1 MQVRDLINVDR
12 ESLPII
18 FPEYTAEK
26 ALEIS
31 KSFARSYNVLPVVD
45 QTLRFV
51 GVLEKNRLDVVE
63 GKTVDELYTSS
74 LYIPLEKEN
83 AIKIKTFFALRDDE
97 LMFVVD
103 REGVLLGAV
112 STHNPA
118 LKHLGEASKFIPAP
132 EIFDAMHD
140 AIIIINAETTI
151 VYTNHAYSE
160 LIGVPIWK
168 IIGKSMTIVE
178 PTSKCLRVLRGADP
192 YVNERIRI
200 ESVDMEVIATITPIY
215 DGEKKLGVVSVFRS
229 IDETI
234 ELSRK
239 VERMEYMNRYL
250 KNELDLKTK
259 LPQAFNSIIG
269 KNGRL
274 TEVLAKAAKVAI
286 TNVNV
291 LIRGDNGTGKEGV
304 ANAIHNASNRR
315 KNPMIRVNCAAIPES
330 LLESELF
337 GYTAGAFTGAQKTG
351 KIGKFELADKGTIFL
366 DEIGDMNLSMQA
378 KLLRVTQEKQ
388 IERIGGHRIIDVDVR
403 IISATNK
410 NLEEMVKEG
419 TFREDLY
426 YRLNVFSIILPPLRE
441 RKDDILLLVD
451 HFAENIAREKGV
463 EPFRFSKEVTDL
475 FMEYDW
481 NGNIRELQN
490 VVEYI
495 AVVYRG
501 DTIFLDD
508 LPRYL
513 LNFKTSSESGTRES
527 EREREARK
535 TGDMGEQIKAVEKN
549 AIINALKE
557 HNNNKS
563 AAMRT
568 LGISRRTFYK
578 KLKQYAIE

>member
-1 MQVRDLINVDR
+1 MNV
-12 ESLPII
+12 
-18 FPEYTAEK
+18 
-26 ALEIS
+26 
-31 KSFARSYNVLPVVD
+31 
-45 QTLRFV
+45 
-51 GVLEKNRLDVVE
+51 
-63 GKTVDELYTSS
+63 
-74 LYIPLEKEN
+74 PLENEN
-83 AIKIKTFFALRDDE
+83 AIKIKEFFSQRNDQ

-103 REGVLLGAV
+103 KEGILLGAV
-112 STHNPA
+112 SSHNPA
-118 LKHLGEASKFIPAP
+118 ILHLGAVSKFIPAP

-168 IIGKSMTIVE
+168 ILGKSMTIVE

-192 YVNERIRI
+192 YVNEGIRI
-200 ESVDMEVIATITPIY
+200 ESVDLEVIATITPIY
-215 DGEKKLGVVSVFRS
+215 DGGKKVGVVSVFRS

-250 KNELDLKTK
+250 KNELDLKAK
-259 LPQAFNSIIG
+259 LPRAFHSIIG

-274 TEVLAKAAKVAI
+274 TEVLAKAAKVA
-286 TNVNV
+286 TANVNV
-291 LIRGDNGTGKEGV
+291 LIRGENGTGKEGL
-304 ANAIHNASNRR
+304 ANAIHNASDRR
-315 KNPMIRVNCAAIPES
+315 KNPMIRVNCAAIPEP

-337 GYTAGAFTGAQKTG
+337 GYAAGAFTGAKKTG

-388 IERIGGHRIIDVDVR
+388 IERIGGHKVIDVDVR

-410 NLEEMVKEG
+410 NLEEMVTEG

-426 YRLNVFSIILPPLRE
+426 YRLNVFSIIIPPLRE
-441 RKDDILLLVD
+441 RKDDIFLLVD
-451 HFAENIAREKGV
+451 YFADNIAREKGI
-463 EPFRFSKEVTDL
+463 EPIHFSKEVMDI

-481 NGNIRELQN
+481 KGNIRELQN
-490 VVEYI
+490 VVEYA
-495 AVVYRG
+495 AVVCLGSNVY
-501 DTIFLDD
+501 LDD

-513 LNFKTSSESGTRES
+513 LNY
-527 EREREARK
+527 K
-535 TGDMGEQIKAVEKN
+535 TGNTSEVRETGNMGEKIKEVEKN
-549 AIINALKE
+549 AIITALKE

-563 AAMRT
+563 AAMRS

-578 KLKQYAIE
+578 KLKQYEIA

>member
-1 MQVRDLINVDR
+1 MQVRDLMDIDR
-12 ESLPII
+12 ESLPIV
-18 FPEYTAEK
+18 FPEYTVEK
-26 ALEIS
+26 ALQIS
-31 KSFARSYNVLPVVD
+31 QSFTHNYNVLPVID
-45 QTLRFV
+45 QSLKFV
-51 GVLEKNRLDVVE
+51 GILKKSTLNLIDGR
-63 GKTVDELYTSS
+63 TVGDLYTSD
-74 LYIPLEKEN
+74 LYVPLEKEN
-83 AIKIKTFFALRDDE
+83 ALKIKEFFAQRDDE

-103 REGVLLGAV
+103 GEGLLLGAV
-112 STHNPA
+112 SHNNPA
-118 LKHLGEASKFIPAP
+118 LQHLGEVSKFIPAP
-132 EIFDAMHD
+132 EIFDAMHE
-140 AIIIINAETTI
+140 AIIIINAHTTI

-160 LIGVPIWK
+160 LIGVPVWR

-178 PTSKCLRVLRGADP
+178 PTSKCLRVLRGANP

-239 VERMEYMNRYL
+239 LEHMENMNRYL
-250 KNELDLKTK
+250 KNELDLKAK

-269 KNGRL
+269 KSGRL
-274 TEVLAKAAKVAI
+274 TDVLAKAAKVAV

-291 LIRGDNGTGKEGV
+291 LIRGENGTGKEGG
-304 ANAIHNASNRR
+304 ANAIHNASDRR
-315 KNPMIRVNCAAIPES
+315 KKPMIRVNCAAIPEA

-337 GYTAGAFTGAQKTG
+337 GYNAGAFTGARKTG

-388 IERIGGHRIIDVDVR
+388 IERIGGNKVIDIDVR

-410 NLEEMVKEG
+410 NLEDMVKEG

-426 YRLNVFSIILPPLRE
+426 YRLNVFSIIIPPLRE
-441 RKDDILLLVD
+441 RKDDISLLVD
-451 HFAENIAREKGV
+451 YFAENIAREKGV
-463 EPFRFSKEVTDL
+463 EPFYFSKKVMDV
-475 FMEYDW
+475 FMQYDW

-490 VVEYI
+490 VVEYVT
-495 AVVYRG
+495 VVSRG
-501 DTIFLDD
+501 GTIFPDD

-513 LNFKTSSESGTRES
+513 INHETGNEES
-527 EREREARK
+527 EPEK
-535 TGDMGEQIKAVEKN
+535 TGAMEEKIKVVEKN
-549 AIINALKE
+549 AIISALKE
-557 HNNNKS
+557 HGNNKS

>member
-1 MQVRDLINVDR
+1 MLVRDLMDIDR
-12 ESLPII
+12 ELLPII
-18 FPEYTAEK
+18 FPEYTSEK
-26 ALEIS
+26 ALEIGLP
-31 KSFARSYNVLPVVD
+31 FTYNVLPVVD
-45 QTLRFV
+45 QTGKFA
-51 GVLEKNRLDVVE
+51 GVLKKNTLA
-63 GKTVDELYTSS
+63 VDEGNDIGDL
-74 LYIPLEKEN
+74 LVPCLGLPLENEN
-83 AIKIKTFFALRDDE
+83 AVKIKEFFSERDDE

-103 REGVLLGAV
+103 REGLLLGAV
-112 STHNPA
+112 SARNPSIQ
-118 LKHLGEASKFIPAP
+118 HLGAVTKFIPAP

-140 AIIIINAETTI
+140 AIIIINAETKI
-151 VYTNHAYSE
+151 VYTNHAYSK
-160 LIGVPIWK
+160 LIGAPIWK
-168 IIGKSMTIVE
+168 ILGKSMTIVE

-200 ESVDMEVIATITPIY
+200 ESVNMEVIATITPIY
-215 DGEKKLGVVSVFRS
+215 DGGDKVGVVSVFRS

-250 KNELDLKTK
+250 KNELDLQAK
-259 LPQAFNSIIG
+259 LPGAFHSIIG

-274 TEVLAKAAKVAI
+274 TDVLAKAAKVAT

-291 LIRGDNGTGKEGV
+291 LIRGENGTGKEGL
-304 ANAIHNASNRR
+304 ANAIHNTSNRR
-315 KNPMIRVNCAAIPES
+315 KNPMIRVNCAAIPEP

-337 GYTAGAFTGAQKTG
+337 GYAAGAFTGAKKTG

-388 IERIGGHRIIDVDVR
+388 IERIGGHKVIDIDVR

-410 NLEEMVKEG
+410 NLEEMVREG

-426 YRLNVFSIILPPLRE
+426 YRLNVFSIIIPPLRE
-441 RKDDILLLVD
+441 RKDDIFLLVD
-451 HFAENIAREKGV
+451 HFADNIAREKGI
-463 EPFRFSKEVTDL
+463 EPIHFSKEVMDA

-481 NGNIRELQN
+481 KGNIRELQN
-490 VVEYI
+490 VVEYA
-495 AVVYRG
+495 AVVCRG
-501 DTIFLDD
+501 NNAYLDD

-513 LNFKTSSESGTRES
+513 LNY
-527 EREREARK
+527 K
-535 TGDMGEQIKAVEKN
+535 TGTGDNVRKAGNMGEKIKEVEKK

-557 HNNNKS
+557 HDNNKS
-563 AAMRT
+563 AAMRS

-578 KLKQYAIE
+578 KLKQYEIT

>member
-1 MQVRDLINVDR
+1 MLVRDLMDIDR
-12 ESLPII
+12 ESLPVV
-18 FPEYTAEK
+18 FPGCTVEK
-26 ALEIS
+26 SLDI
-31 KSFARSYNVLPVVD
+31 ARSFTYNVLPVVN
-45 QTLRFV
+45 QKGKFV
-51 GVLEKNRLDVVE
+51 GILERNRLESASDNNIDDLII
-63 GKTVDELYTSS
+63 TCPDL
-74 LYIPLEKEN
+74 PLEHEN
-83 AIKIKTFFALRDDE
+83 AIRVKEYFSRHDLA
-97 LMFVVD
+97 LMFVVA
-103 REGVLLGAV
+103 REGLLLGAV
-112 STHNPA
+112 SARNPA
-118 LKHLGEASKFIPAP
+118 IQHLGAVAKFIPAP

-140 AIIIINAETTI
+140 AIIIINAETMI

-168 IIGKSMTIVE
+168 ILGKSMTVVE
-178 PTSKCLRVLRGADP
+178 PTSKCLRVLRGAEP

-215 DGEKKLGVVSVFRS
+215 DGEKKVGVVSVFRS

-250 KNELDLKTK
+250 KNELDLKAK
-259 LPQAFNSIIG
+259 LPRAFHAIIG

-274 TEVLAKAAKVAI
+274 TEVLAKAAKVAT

-291 LIRGDNGTGKEGV
+291 LIRGENGTGKEGL
-304 ANAIHNASNRR
+304 ANAIHNASDRR
-315 KNPMIRVNCAAIPES
+315 KNPMIRVNCAAIPEP

-337 GYTAGAFTGAQKTG
+337 GYAAGAFTGAKKTG

-388 IERIGGHRIIDVDVR
+388 IERIGGHKVIDVDVR

-410 NLEEMVKEG
+410 NLEEMVREG

-426 YRLNVFSIILPPLRE
+426 YRLNVFSIIIPPLRE
-441 RKDDILLLVD
+441 RKDDIFLLVD
-451 HFAENIAREKGV
+451 HFADNIAREKGI
-463 EPFRFSKEVTDL
+463 EPIHFSKEVMDV

-481 NGNIRELQN
+481 KGNIRELQN
-490 VVEYI
+490 VVEYA
-495 AVVYRG
+495 AVVCRG
-501 DTIFLDD
+501 SNVYLDD

-513 LNFKTSSESGTRES
+513 LNY
-527 EREREARK
+527 K
-535 TGDMGEQIKAVEKN
+535 TGSNTSEVRETGNMGEKIKEVEKN
-549 AIINALKE
+549 AIISALRE

-563 AAMRT
+563 AAMRS

-578 KLKQYAIE
+578 KLKQYEIA

>member
-1 MQVRDLINVDR
+1 MLVKDLMDIDR
-12 ESLPII
+12 ELLPVV
-18 FPEYTAEK
+18 FPAYTVEK
-26 ALEIS
+26 SKEIVQS
-31 KSFARSYNVLPVVD
+31 YTYNVLPVVD
-45 QTLRFV
+45 QTARFV
-51 GVLEKNRLDVVE
+51 GVLERGKLDVTE
-63 GKTVDELYTSS
+63 LGTVAD
-74 LYIPLEKEN
+74 LYIPYLNVPLENEN
-83 AIKIKTFFALRDDE
+83 AIKIKEFFSQRNDQ

-103 REGVLLGAV
+103 KEGILLGAV
-112 STHNPA
+112 SSHNPA
-118 LKHLGEASKFIPAP
+118 ILHLGAVSKFIPAP

-168 IIGKSMTIVE
+168 ILGKSMTIVE

-192 YVNERIRI
+192 YVNEGIRI
-200 ESVDMEVIATITPIY
+200 ESVDLEVIATITPIY
-215 DGEKKLGVVSVFRS
+215 DGGKKVGVVSVFRS

-250 KNELDLKTK
+250 KNELDLKAK
-259 LPQAFNSIIG
+259 LPRAFHSIIG

-274 TEVLAKAAKVAI
+274 TEVLAKAAKVAT

-291 LIRGDNGTGKEGV
+291 LIRGENGTGKEGL
-304 ANAIHNASNRR
+304 ANAIHNASDRR
-315 KNPMIRVNCAAIPES
+315 KNPMIRVNCAAIPEP

-337 GYTAGAFTGAQKTG
+337 GYAAGAFTGAKKTG

-388 IERIGGHRIIDVDVR
+388 IERIGGHKVIDVDVR

-410 NLEEMVKEG
+410 NLEEMVTEG

-426 YRLNVFSIILPPLRE
+426 YRLNVFSIIIPPLRE
-441 RKDDILLLVD
+441 RKDDIFLLVD
-451 HFAENIAREKGV
+451 YFADNIAREKGI
-463 EPFRFSKEVTDL
+463 EPIHFSKEVMDI

-481 NGNIRELQN
+481 KGNIRELQN
-490 VVEYI
+490 VVEYA
-495 AVVYRG
+495 AVVCLGSNVY
-501 DTIFLDD
+501 LDD

-513 LNFKTSSESGTRES
+513 LNY
-527 EREREARK
+527 K
-535 TGDMGEQIKAVEKN
+535 TGNTSEVRETGNMGEKIKEVEKN
-549 AIINALKE
+549 AIITALKE

-563 AAMRT
+563 AAMRS

-578 KLKQYAIE
+578 KLKQYEIA